1 MRATNNLSGESF
13 AIAKTATIFGFIWA
27 GLVIASGMVA
37 NIGASVIVE
46 VAGKDPDQA
55 ASLWLA
61 MHFVVDGLGGGNE
74 IVGGLW
80 ILLISWA
87 GLLYRKFPKALSYLG
102 IAVGAAGT
110 VTLFPALTELG
121 AVFGLGSI
129 VWFLWCCCPD

>member
-1 MRATNNLSGESF
+1 
-13 AIAKTATIFGFIWA
+13 
-27 GLVIASGMVA
+27 MVA
-37 NIGASVIVE
+37 NIGASLIVE
-46 VAGKDPDQA
+46 MVGKDPEQA

-87 GLLYRKFPKALSYLG
+87 ALLHHKLSKALSYFG
-102 IAVGAAGT
+102 IAVGAVGI
-110 VTLFPALTELG
+110 VTLIPALTELG

-129 VWFLWCCCPD
+129 VWFLWIGKSLMLDNVSKPS